1 MKEVKKS
8 PDVEKIMELP
18 ISYEEKGKEKGK
30 EIGKE
35 IGKEKAIKEMALAMI
50 SEGASIAFIAKV
62 TQLSKEEIER
72 LRQEN

>member
-8 PDVEKIMELP
+8 PDAEKIMELP
-18 ISYEEKGKEKGK
+18 ISYEEKGK

>member
-30 EIGKE
+30 E
-35 IGKEKAIKEMALAMI
+35 KAIKEMALAMI
-50 SEGASIAFIAKV
+50 SEGASPAFIAKV
-62 TQLSKEEIER
+62 TQLSEEEIER